1 MARIYRE
8 MVEDAVLSNGKY
20 NVKTENKYFG
30 KISVTFSEGKKN
42 GHTYVTVTTREDLFH
57 NPESKKR
64 MTEEVKRHL
73 AYYMKKMRLSPQSK
87 ILVLCLGNE
96 KITADS
102 LGANVAERLLVTSH
116 AYKDEG
122 VRGRYGNLCLLK
134 CGVSGTTGIES
145 FDVALG
151 TVKQVKP
158 DMVIAVDTLACSS
171 VARLGRTVQF
181 SDGGI
186 EPGGGVGNAKKS
198 LTFDS
203 LKIPVLA
210 IGVPLVIYATRILS
224 EYSSGKI
231 KTDDDIKELV
241 VAARETDFLCRDF
254 ADVIAGAVNGVV
266 HNLVYS

>member
-1 MARIYRE
+1 
-8 MVEDAVLSNGKY
+8 MVDDAVLSNGEY
-20 NVKTENKYFG
+20 NIETENKYFG

-42 GHTYVTVTTREDLFH
+42 GHTYVTVTTREDLFQ
-57 NPESKKR
+57 NPDARKR
-64 MTEEVKRHL
+64 MTEEVKRNL
-73 AYYMKKMRLSPQSK
+73 AFYMKKMRMSAQSK

-102 LGANVAERLLVTSH
+102 LGANVAEKLIVTSH
-116 AYKDEG
+116 AYKEEG

-145 FDVALG
+145 FDVAIG
-151 TVKQVKP
+151 TVKQIKP

-171 VARLGRTVQF
+171 VSRLGKTVQF

-224 EYSSGKI
+224 EYSAGKI
-231 KTDDDIKELV
+231 KTDDDINGLV
-241 VAARETDFLCRDF
+241 VAARETDFLCRDY
-254 ADVIAGAVNGVV
+254 ADVIAGAINGVV
-266 HNLVYS
+266 HNMIFS

>member
-1 MARIYRE
+1 MPRTYRE
-8 MVEDAVLSNGKY
+8 LIEDAVLSDGEY
-20 NVKTENKYFG
+20 NVKTERKYFG
-30 KISVTFSEGKKN
+30 KITVTFSDGLKN
-42 GHTYVTVTTREDLFH
+42 GHTYITVSTREDLFR
-57 NPESKKR
+57 NPEAKRR
-64 MTEEVKRHL
+64 MTEEIKRCL
-73 AYYMKKMRLSPQSK
+73 SFYMKKMRLSRQSK

-102 LGANVAERLLVTSH
+102 LGAGVAEKLFVTSH
-116 AYKDEG
+116 AYKDES
-122 VRGRYGNLCLLK
+122 VRQRYGNLCFLK

-145 FDVALG
+145 FDMALG
-151 TVKQVKP
+151 TVKQIKP

-203 LKIPVLA
+203 LRIPVLA

-224 EYSSGKI
+224 EYSTGKI
-231 KTDDDIKELV
+231 KTDDDIKDLV
-241 VAARETDFLCRDF
+241 VAARETDFLCQDYS
-254 ADVIAGAVNGVV
+254 DVIADAINGVV
-266 HNLVYS
+266 HSLVYS